1 MKRIFSPNNIL
12 NESLEI
18 NSEFEIAFANNM
30 SNAIPIN
37 ATIVIM
43 YFNLIFHFMNTIS
56 RAHTP
61 GFIKEINLQRFG

>member
-18 NSEFEIAFANNM
+18 NSEFEIAFANKI

-37 ATIVIM
+37 ATIVIT
-43 YFNLIFHFMNTIS
+43 YFNLVPQGYEHFFQIS
-56 RAHTP
+56 YA
-61 GFIKEINLQRFG
+61 RFYQNN